1 MKRNLVAIL
10 RGIVPAEV
18 EGHAEALIAAGVTT
32 IEVPLNSP
40 DPFESV
46 ARLVARFG
54 AVAEIG
60 AGTVLRVEEVDR
72 LADLG
77 ARIVVSPNADPAVI
91 RATRAAGMASF
102 PGVLTPTE
110 CFAALAAGASAL
122 KFFPG
127 TLIGPAG
134 LAAIRAVLPKG
145 TPLYAVGGGHAGNF
159 AEWIA
164 AGASGFGIGT
174 AIYRPGQSVEATARA
189 AAEIVAAYDAAKA
202 GSVS

>member
-10 RGIVPAEV
+10 RGVVPVEV
-18 EGHAEALIAAGVTT
+18 EGHAETLIAAGVTT

-46 ARLVARFG
+46 GRLVARFG
-54 AVAEIG
+54 EVAEIG

-77 ARIVVSPNADPAVI
+77 ARIVVSPNADPSVI

-134 LAAIRAVLPKG
+134 LSAIRAVLPKE
-145 TPLYAVGGGHAGNF
+145 TPLYAVGGASAANF

-164 AGASGFGIGT
+164 AGATGFGIGT

-189 AAEIVAAYDAAKA
+189 AAEIVAAYDAAK

>member
-46 ARLVARFG
+46 ARLVACFG

-60 AGTVLRVEEVDR
+60 AGTVLTVGDVAR

-134 LAAIRAVLPKG
+134 LSAIRAVLPKE
-145 TPLYAVGGGHAGNF
+145 TPLYAVGGASAANF

-164 AGASGFGIGT
+164 AGATGFGIGT

-189 AAEIVAAYDAAKA
+189 AAEIVAAYDAAK

>member
-18 EGHAEALIAAGVTT
+18 EGHAETLIAAGVTT

-60 AGTVLRVEEVDR
+60 AGTVLSVGDVAR

-77 ARIVVSPNADPAVI
+77 ARIVVSPNADPLVI
-91 RATRAAGMASF
+91 RATRAAGMDSY

-127 TLIGPAG
+127 TLLGPAG

-145 TPLYAVGGGHAGNF
+145 TPLYAVGGASAANF

-164 AGASGFGIGT
+164 AGATGFGIGT

-202 GSVS
+202 GGAS